1 MAVDEPA
8 TYWPT
13 DNLILKSNRK
23 HYRSAVAP
31 IHWQLRSLISAE
43 RNDIIYYPAG
53 VNNTHITRLNTLTRE
68 CETIKVIS
76 FHPRCLVAKGG
87 WICCGGEKGEFA
99 VIRDVGQTEGTEDL
113 LGDEFRASFP
123 SIDPANLAEASM
135 LQLHQEMLGIMERIN
150 NKTWSTTNHKFGTA
164 RVNCITIWLPR
175 KGSHTPTPSLY
186 QRPVAVLANNDQSIT
201 IVSLFDNQE
210 LDHITL
216 PDAVNRAVISPD
228 GSLLAAICDDPYL
241 YVYVRAPV
249 DKTRDS
255 QHYEWKQLPPVR
267 LQGQT
272 HTDCSDSRGSFAAAF
287 SPSGN
292 YLAIGTQYGTICI
305 FDTSAFDRP
314 DVNPLLA
321 YFDSS
326 RSPHESGAIRD
337 MAFSPAPHDLL
348 AWTEHRGRVGIA
360 DVRTNFTQRQIIS
373 IENHENFESLALND
387 RSTIDPR
394 LLDPRSER
402 AAASSTSLSNVV
414 SPGSS
419 GRPLPNPGNA
429 ESAISRLNLPFTT
442 DETIVLEAVQQER
455 RRRDA
460 AREQQDQNASTH
472 GGPVWRSADWFDR
485 RQTLSR
491 LLDNDLG
498 SRRAQIIQSSVQN
511 TASSEQERERRSAI
525 PRRTTSVTQQ
535 SSTQNTQ
542 SSNGRRVVNNE
553 TSATPNAATSRDSP
567 TPWGRQTFTAEWTP
581 LGALYSSSSAGNALN
596 DTLRSEAGRT
606 RRAIPVINNA
616 WHDDVSS
623 YRRIGRSNSRE
634 HSQQP
639 DDTAGLSWS
648 EDGRKLYVAAED
660 GLYQLAVNLQARKL
674 FPDISLR

>member
-1 MAVDEPA
+1 MAVDGVDGPA

-13 DNLILKSNRK
+13 DNLILNSNRK
-23 HYRSAVAP
+23 HYRSVVAP

-53 VNNTHITRLNTLTRE
+53 VHNTHITRLNTTTRE
-68 CETIKVIS
+68 CETVKVIS

-113 LGDEFRASFP
+113 LGDEFRASF
-123 SIDPANLAEASM
+123 SSLDPANLAEASM

-150 NKTWSTTNHKFGTA
+150 NKTWSTSNHKFGTA

-175 KGSHTPTPSLY
+175 KASSSSPVPGIY
-186 QRPVAVLANNDQSIT
+186 QRPVAVLANNDKSVT

-210 LDHITL
+210 LDHLTF

-228 GSLLAAICDDPYL
+228 GTMLAAICDDPYL
-241 YVYVRAPV
+241 YTLIRAPV
-249 DKTRDS
+249 DGDKG
-255 QHYEWKQLPPVR
+255 HYEWKQLLPVR

-272 HTDCSDSRGSFAAAF
+272 ETDVSDTRGSFAAAF

-292 YLAIGTQYGTICI
+292 YLAVGTQYGTICI
-305 FDTSAFDRP
+305 FDTAALARDE
-314 DVNPLLA
+314 DPLLA

-337 MAFSPAPHDLL
+337 MAFSPASHDLL

-360 DVRTNFTQRQIIS
+360 DVRSNFRSRQIIS
-373 IENHENFESLALND
+373 IDSHDNFESLALND

-402 AAASSTSLSNVV
+402 AAGSPSSFSSILSPSN
-414 SPGSS
+414 P

-429 ESAISRLNLPFTT
+429 ESAISRLNQPFTT

-460 AREQQDQNASTH
+460 ARESGEHQAAASR
-472 GGPVWRSADWFDR
+472 GGPEWRSADWFDR

-491 LLDNDLG
+491 LLDDDLG
-498 SRRAQIIQSSVQN
+498 RRRAQIIQAASTDQERDRRTSILRRSLARTQVENNASADGRGASGEDASSPP
-511 TASSEQERERRSAI
+511 TASA
-525 PRRTTSVTQQ
+525 
-535 SSTQNTQ
+535 
-542 SSNGRRVVNNE
+542 
-553 TSATPNAATSRDSP
+553 SRDAP
-567 TPWGRQTFTAEWTP
+567 AWGRQAFTAEWTP
-581 LGALYSSSSAGNALN
+581 LGALYSSSELRGAYGQP
-596 DTLRSEAGRT
+596 LRSEAGRT
-606 RRAIPVINNA
+606 RRAIPVTNIST
-616 WHDDVSS
+616 WHDDASS
-623 YRRIGRSNSRE
+623 YRRVARSNSRE
-634 HSQQP
+634 HDQQP
-639 DDTAGLSWS
+639 DDTAGLAWG
-648 EDGRKLYVAAED
+648 EDGRKLFVAAED

-674 FPDISLR
+674 FPDITLR

>member
-13 DNLILKSNRK
+13 NSLILTSNRK
-23 HYRSAVAP
+23 HYRGAVAP

-53 VNNTHITRLNTLTRE
+53 VNNTHITRLNTVTRE

-175 KGSHTPTPSLY
+175 KGSHTPTPGQY

-201 IVSLFDNQE
+201 IVSLFDSQE
-210 LDHITL
+210 VDHIAL
-216 PDAVNRAVISPD
+216 PDAVNRALISPD
-228 GSLLAAICDDPYL
+228 GTMLAAICDDPYL

-249 DKTRDS
+249 DKSRDN

-272 HTDCSDSRGSFAAAF
+272 HTDASDSRGSFAAAF

-292 YLAIGTQYGTICI
+292 YLAIGTQYGTICV
-305 FDTSAFDRP
+305 FDTGAFDKP
-314 DVNPLLA
+314 DANPLLA

-348 AWTEHRGRVGIA
+348 AWTEHRGRVGVA
-360 DVRTNFTQRQIIS
+360 DVRSKFTQRQIIS
-373 IENHENFESLALND
+373 IENHEHFESLALND

-402 AAASSTSLSNVV
+402 AAGSSSTLAGLLSPA
-414 SPGSS
+414 SP

-429 ESAISRLNLPFTT
+429 ESAISRLNQPFTT

-460 AREQQDQNASTH
+460 AREQRDQEGSLH

-498 SRRAQIIQSSVQN
+498 GRRAQIIQSSVQS

-525 PRRTTSVTQQ
+525 PRRTASVMQQ
-535 SSTQNTQ
+535 STIPGASTHGQA
-542 SSNGRRVVNNE
+542 SIGRRGEN
-553 TSATPNAATSRDSP
+553 TSTTNASASRDSP

-581 LGALYSSSSAGNALN
+581 LGALYSSSASNALN
-596 DTLRSEAGRT
+596 ETLRSDAGRT
-606 RRAIPVINNA
+606 RRAIPVVNNT

-660 GLYQLAVNLQARKL
+660 GLYQLAVNLQGRKL